1 MLNLAYWFQVSSD
14 SNLPQTMERL
24 AVYLTFWTRVR
35 KLWIM
40 SQKVTAIY
48 SKTILVVIPRNRG
61 NAVNVFALIVR
72 LAGSFSFSLSS
83 FSEQKPSQW

>member
-1 MLNLAYWFQVSSD
+1 
-14 SNLPQTMERL
+14 
-24 AVYLTFWTRVR
+24 
-35 KLWIM
+35 M

-48 SKTILVVIPRNRG
+48 LKTILVVIPRNRG